1 MTASRAGSKQFSPV
15 TFFGLRWHKMWSA
28 LVEETRRD
36 GNSRSSQD
44 LRQYVRWEYG
54 DSEATWLIRSARR
67 RQQAKPKPG
76 LIARLGAFV
85 RSSGLRDSSES
96 V

>member
-1 MTASRAGSKQFSPV
+1 
-15 TFFGLRWHKMWSA
+15 MWSA
-28 LVEETRRD
+28 LVEETMRD

-44 LRQYVRWEYG
+44 LRRYVRWEYG

-67 RQQAKPKPG
+67 KQQAELKPG
-76 LIARLGAFV
+76 VFARLGAIV
-85 RSSGLRDSSES
+85 RSLGLRDSRKS